1 MKKTELIA
9 TYLAMAVFLIGVVVL
24 AMPTAPLLCD
34 GGAGA
39 VGPGTFPA
47 IALIGIA
54 LLAVMITIK
63 DTLAYRLALRSTE
76 RGRAVGPSQSRPHRH
91 LVMTFLIGFVL
102 LWHYTAFPIAAP
114 VFFIGLSLYLLRASS
129 DRSRRWM
136 KSILVGIAFSAG
148 AWLIFEWALG
158 IPLH

>member
-9 TYLAMAVFLIGVVVL
+9 TYLAMAVFLIGVAVL
-24 AMPTAPLLCD
+24 AMPTVPMLRD

-47 IALIGIA
+47 IALIGIT
-54 LLAVMITIK
+54 LLVVLIAIK
-63 DTLAYRLALRSTE
+63 DTLAYRLARRSEE
-76 RGRAVGPSQSRPHRH
+76 RAEASAPLNLGHTGI
-91 LVMTFLIGFVL
+91 VMAFLIGFVL

-114 VFFIGLSLYLLRASS
+114 IFFIGLSLYLLLAAS